1 MPLDFSSLSD
11 LSFCTPTLLYDY
23 SPGVCS
29 VFAVAMAKGM
39 ILAVL
44 LLAPLVSGQGS
55 NVTTCVDSLS
65 WSLNTKGQNPCFVVA
80 HLYGACNREVFVP
93 ALPPNTEYVYIGPDL
108 KHIDACS
115 CSTAAYMLTSACG
128 ACQGRNWDTWPRWSR
143 NCSEI
148 VVGFSEAVPVG
159 LELPEWALL
168 DVSKMVRFTSLLIV
182 SRVLSRLNPK
192 ASQSFDPAQARLAAQ
207 PPASTTSST
216 TALVQPTTSPA
227 TTTEKAQKRRSSV
240 GAIVGGVVGGL
251 IFSAIIGL
259 AVFWLFLERRKKKA
273 RALKIDLTAGDHHD
287 AHHTPFHKGSAAR
300 RAYAATSSSRPP
312 LSVVGGHSYKSQDG
326 RTSPSTSH
334 EHARQMSSASSESR
348 VIEVTPAPNYAM
360 IMGHNAN
367 RSMDNVNRS
376 PHAIGNVLVPGGYTG
391 AAEVT

>member
-11 LSFCTPTLLYDY
+11 LSFCTPTLHNDY

-29 VFAVAMAKGM
+29 VFAGAMAKGM

-168 DVSKMVRFTSLLIV
+168 DVSKM
-182 SRVLSRLNPK
+182 

-259 AVFWLFLERRKKKA
+259 AVFWLFLEKRKKKA
-273 RALKIDLTAGDHHD
+273 RAPKIDLTAGDHHN
-287 AHHTPFHKGSAAR
+287 AHHTPFHKGSQSG

-334 EHARQMSSASSESR
+334 EHARQMSSS
-348 VIEVTPAPNYAM
+348 VTTLFHLRLQPN
-360 IMGHNAN
+360 NLN
-367 RSMDNVNRS
+367 
-376 PHAIGNVLVPGGYTG
+376 LFF
-391 AAEVT
+391 